1 MHLGTEHLRVPL
13 SKVAEA
19 PPQGSA
25 AVEPIRLT
33 DYPARRFSPAGGPP
47 IQVVSG
53 GDRATRGIDK
63 GSKDSRVARA
73 TEVHEEGEV
82 SACRVEC
89 PQAVIHKAVRV
100 SIETELGV
108 RIVNRAGAQHKL
120 E

>member
-1 MHLGTEHLRVPL
+1 VHLGTEHLRVPL

-25 AVEPIRLT
+25 AVEPIRLA
-33 DYPARRFSPAGGPP
+33 DHLAGRFSPTDESP
-47 IQVVSG
+47 IQVVAG

-100 SIETELGV
+100 SIETEQGI
-108 RIVNRAGAQHKL
+108 RIINRACAQHKL